1 MKITFENEDYKT
13 LCEQSNIAQRKL
25 GPQMAKKL
33 RARLAE
39 LMAASSVAELCAGRP
54 HPLKGDRAGQFALD
68 LVHPR
73 RLVFEPDQDPV
84 PFKDDGG
91 IDWSQVTQVCIV
103 WIGDYHD

>member
-1 MKITFENEDYKT
+1 MRITFKDEDYQS

>member
-13 LCEQSNIAQRKL
+13 LCEQSNVAQRKL
-25 GPQMAKKL
+25 GPKMAKKL

-39 LMAASSVAELCAGRP
+39 LMAASSVVELCTGHP

-68 LVHPR
+68 LGKMH
-73 RLVFEPDQDPV
+73 RLVFEPDHDPV

>member
-13 LCEQSNIAQRKL
+13 LCEQSNVAQRKL

-68 LVHPR
+68 LAHPR

>member
-13 LCEQSNIAQRKL
+13 LCEQNNIAQRKL